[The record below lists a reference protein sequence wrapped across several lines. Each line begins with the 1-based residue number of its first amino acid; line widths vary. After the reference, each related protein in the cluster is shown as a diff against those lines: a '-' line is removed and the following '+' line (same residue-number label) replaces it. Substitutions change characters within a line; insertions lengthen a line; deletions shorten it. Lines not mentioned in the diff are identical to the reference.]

1 MTCNGQGIWR
11 KCYEAMLY
19 IMKTFREHSQ
29 AQHPENHMPK
39 AKLTSPGPAT
49 SLSGA
54 LSGCPSEALRLVVL
68 RTDAGNTA
76 AITSNNCMDVHPK
89 CGSAAAI
96 TAPLGYNAQAYEF
109 AASLEGIAGN
119 SLTFVV
125 GPHARAIRTTEGKR
139 LSDIIANVSTTM
151 ATSTGSWAN
160 SAGLASA
167 ALPQNS
173 AASTCH

>member
-1 MTCNGQGIWR
+1 
-11 KCYEAMLY
+11 
-19 IMKTFREHSQ
+19 
-29 AQHPENHMPK
+29 MPK

-76 AITSNNCMDVHPK
+76 AITSNHCMDVHPK
-89 CGSAAAI
+89 CGTAAAVN
-96 TAPLGYNAQAYEF
+96 APLGYNAQPYEF
-109 AASLEGIAGN
+109 AANLEGIAGN
-119 SLTFVV
+119 SLTV
-125 GPHARAIRTTEGKR
+125 GVEPDSRPIRMTEGKR
-139 LSDIIANVSTTM
+139 LSDILANVSTTM

-167 ALPQNS
+167 ALPQNY